1 MTKIWGNYKRRRKFL
16 KRELRNRERNKFVW
30 LNNLPSSDTII
41 ERQKAEKGTE
51 KGKGGILHF
60 SRSNGASAAR
70 NGACD
75 EKSKT
80 DPDHRGSLSRGS
92 RYHSRSLCLQ
102 ELANQISFGT
112 GPVFR
117 RGKLGEHFQ
126 WDKREPDPWRVRLF
140 QKASRIF
147 QRCTD
152 EI

>member
-1 MTKIWGNYKRRRKFL
+1 MTRIWGNYKRRRKFL
-16 KRELRNRERNKFVW
+16 KRELRNWERNKFVW
-30 LNNLPSSDTII
+30 LNNPLSSDTII
-41 ERQKAEKGTE
+41 ERQKAEKDTE
-51 KGKGGILHF
+51 KGKEGILHF

-70 NGACD
+70 NGVCD

-80 DPDHRGSLSRGS
+80 DPDHRGFVSRGG
-92 RYHSRSLCLQ
+92 RYHSRRLRLQ
-102 ELANQISFGT
+102 ELANPISFGT

-117 RGKLGEHFQ
+117 GGKLGEHFQ

-140 QKASRIF
+140 QKSSRIF